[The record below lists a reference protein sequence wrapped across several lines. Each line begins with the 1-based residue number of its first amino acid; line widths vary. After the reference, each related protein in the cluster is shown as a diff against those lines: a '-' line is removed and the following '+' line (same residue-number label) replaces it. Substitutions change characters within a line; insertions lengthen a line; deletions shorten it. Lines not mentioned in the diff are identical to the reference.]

1 MTSSG
6 QGLRA
11 RRPAPGF
18 GGTAGRGTTAAEGI
32 GSGAPERGNGRFD
45 AIVVGAGHN
54 GLVAAAYLAR
64 AGLDV
69 VVLEGSPSIGGA
81 TRSEEAFPGFRFSV
95 FSYLVSLLRPEVIHE
110 LDLVRHGLF
119 LVPTASTLNPLPGGD
134 CLFREADP
142 QRTYRHIARHSR
154 RDAEA
159 LFEYKLEM
167 RRMGHLMFR
176 LQRAAPDELAAVI
189 GDRVGESA
197 DAGGDAGAPSGG
209 GAEVADIA
217 RYFLDVPAARLRTFV
232 QMLTMSSADF
242 LDQWFESDVL
252 KAALSSSSIIGSML
266 SPRSPGSAYVLLHHY
281 MGEVDGAYREWGFQ
295 KGGTGAVAAAIGRAA
310 RSHGAGIRTNC
321 RVDRV
326 LVRGGRAAG
335 VVLANGDELHAD
347 VVLSSAAPQISL
359 GGLLDPADV
368 PGDAGPGLA
377 SRAGRWRS
385 RGCAGKVN
393 LALDGLPRFE
403 CMPEPGPHLSGGIT
417 IAPGLDYV
425 DRAYDEA
432 KYGNFSKRPFID
444 MILPSVL
451 DPDMAPPGKHVV
463 SCFVQYAPYEL
474 ASGPWDDRQRDAF
487 GDAVVRTLEEYAP
500 GIENRILHRQVLVPP
515 DIERIA
521 GIPGGNIFHGELRLS
536 QLFLLRPDPAA
547 ASFRTPLPGYY
558 LCGSSTQFGGGISG
572 GPARLAALR
581 VIDDLRGGGTAA
593 PGGEGDAR

>member
-1 MTSSG
+1 MT
-6 QGLRA
+6 
-11 RRPAPGF
+11 P
-18 GGTAGRGTTAAEGI
+18 TGTTAVEGAF
-32 GSGAPERGNGRFD
+32 SGAPERGNGRFD
-45 AIVVGAGHN
+45 AIVIGAGHN

-110 LDLVRHGLF
+110 LDLVKHGLF

-176 LQRAAPDELAAVI
+176 LQRAAPDELAAAI
-189 GDRVGESA
+189 SDRVGDSA

-217 RYFLDVPAARLRTFV
+217 RYVLDVPAARLRTFV

-432 KYGNFSKRPFID
+432 KYGDFSKRPFID

-581 VIDDLRGGGTAA
+581 VIDDLRRGGTAA

>member
-1 MTSSG
+1 MTVEPEAAAGVASG
-6 QGLRA
+6 TPD
-11 RRPAPGF
+11 RRG
-18 GGTAGRGTTAAEGI
+18 
-32 GSGAPERGNGRFD
+32 GRFD

-69 VVLEGSPSIGGA
+69 AVLEASSEIGGA

-167 RRMGHLMFR
+167 RRMGHLMYR
-176 LQRAAPDELAAVI
+176 LQRAAPDELAAAI
-189 GDRVGESA
+189 GDRVGESPESEYL
-197 DAGGDAGAPSGG
+197 DVEVS
-209 GAEVADIA
+209 AEVADIA
-217 RYFLDVPAARLRTFV
+217 RYVLDLPAARLRTFV

-242 LDQWFESDVL
+242 LGQWFETDALV
-252 KAALSSSSIIGSML
+252 AALSSSSIIGSML
-266 SPRSPGSAYVLLHHY
+266 SPRTPGSAYVLLHHY
-281 MGEVDGAYREWGFQ
+281 MGEVDGVYREWGFQ
-295 KGGTGAVAAAIGRAA
+295 KGGTGAVAAAIASAA
-310 RSHGAGIRTNC
+310 RSHGAEIRTGC
-321 RVDRV
+321 PVARV
-326 LVRGGRAAG
+326 LAHDGRASG
-335 VVLANGDELHAD
+335 VALANGDELRAG
-347 VVLSSAAPQISL
+347 VVVSSAAPQISL

-368 PGDAGPGLA
+368 PGDAGAGLVE
-377 SRAGRWRS
+377 RAARWQS

-393 LALDGLPRFE
+393 LAISGLPRFE
-403 CMPEPGPHLSGGIT
+403 CMPEPGPHLSGGVT
-417 IAPGLDYV
+417 IVPGLDYV
-425 DRAYDEA
+425 DRAYDDA
-432 KYGNFSKRPFID
+432 KYGGFSKRPFID
-444 MILPSVL
+444 MIVPSVL
-451 DPDMAPPGKHVV
+451 DPDMAPPGKHVL

-474 ASGPWDDRQRDAF
+474 ADGAWSDAQREAF
-487 GDAVVRTLEEYAP
+487 GDAVVRTLAEYAP
-500 GIENRILHRQVLVPP
+500 GIENQILHRQVLVPP

-536 QLFLLRPDPAA
+536 QLFLLRPDPSAA
-547 ASFRTPLPGYY
+547 AFRTPLPGYY

-581 VIDDLRGGGTAA
+581 VLDDLRGAGTPAS
-593 PGGEGDAR
+593 GGEGGAP

>member
-1 MTSSG
+1 MTTE
-6 QGLRA
+6 A
-11 RRPAPGF
+11 
-18 GGTAGRGTTAAEGI
+18 TAAAAA
-32 GSGAPERGNGRFD
+32 GSGPPDRRGGRFD

-69 VVLEGSPSIGGA
+69 VVLEASPDIGGA

-142 QRTYRHIARHSR
+142 RRTYRHIARHSR

-167 RRMGHLMFR
+167 RRMGHLMYR
-176 LQRAAPDELAAVI
+176 LQRAAPDELAAAI
-189 GDRVGESA
+189 GDRVGESLESEHM
-197 DAGGDAGAPSGG
+197 DVEVS
-209 GAEVADIA
+209 AEVADIA
-217 RYFLDVPAARLRTFV
+217 RYFLDLPAARLRSFV

-242 LDQWFESDVL
+242 LGQWFETDALV
-252 KAALSSSSIIGSML
+252 AALSSSSIIGSML
-266 SPRSPGSAYVLLHHY
+266 SPRTPGSAYVLLHHY
-281 MGEVDGAYREWGFQ
+281 MGEVDGVYREWGFQ
-295 KGGTGAVAAAIGRAA
+295 KGGTGAVAAAIASAA
-310 RSHGAGIRTNC
+310 RSHGAEIRTGC
-321 RVDRV
+321 PVARV
-326 LVRGGRAAG
+326 LARDGRASG
-335 VVLANGDELHAD
+335 VALANGDELRAG
-347 VVLSSAAPQISL
+347 VVVSSAAPQISL

-368 PGDAGPGLA
+368 PGDGGAGLVE
-377 SRAGRWRS
+377 RAARWRS

-393 LALDGLPRFE
+393 LAISGLPRFE

-417 IAPGLDYV
+417 IVPGLDYV
-425 DRAYDEA
+425 DRAYDDA
-432 KYGNFSKRPFID
+432 KYGGFSERPFID
-444 MILPSVL
+444 MIVPSVL
-451 DPDMAPPGKHVV
+451 DPDMAPPGKHVL

-474 ASGPWDDRQRDAF
+474 ADGAWSDAQREAF
-487 GDAVVRTLEEYAP
+487 GDAVVRTLAEYAP
-500 GIENRILHRQVLVPP
+500 GIENQVLHRQVLVPP

-581 VIDDLRGGGTAA
+581 VLSDLRGAGTPAS
-593 PGGEGDAR
+593 GGEGEGEGR

>member
-1 MTSSG
+1 MASPTG
-6 QGLRA
+6 GA
-11 RRPAPGF
+11 APVD
-18 GGTAGRGTTAAEGI
+18 
-32 GSGAPERGNGRFD
+32 GSGAPTRGDGRFD

-69 VVLEGSPSIGGA
+69 VVLEGSSAIGGA

-142 QRTYRHIARHSR
+142 QRTWRHVARHSR

-159 LFEYKLEM
+159 LPEYQLEM
-167 RRMGHLMFR
+167 RRMGHLMHH
-176 LQRAAPDELAAVI
+176 LQRAAPDELAAAVA
-189 GDRVGESA
+189 DRVGT
-197 DAGGDAGAPSGG
+197 GVGDGKEELELAAAVS
-209 GAEVADIA
+209 AEVADIA
-217 RYFLDVPAARLRTFV
+217 RYTLDLPAARLRTFV

-242 LDQWFESDVL
+242 LGQWFESDVL

-281 MGEVDGAYREWGFQ
+281 MGEVDGVYREWGFQ

-310 RSHGAGIRTNC
+310 RSRGAEIRTDC
-321 RVDRV
+321 RVVRV

-335 VVLANGDELHAD
+335 VVLANGDEIRAE
-347 VVLSSAAPQISL
+347 VVVSSAAPQVSL
-359 GGLLDPADV
+359 GNLLDPADL
-368 PGDAGPGLA
+368 PDGGAGLVA
-377 SRAGRWRS
+377 RAGRWQS

-403 CMPEPGPHLSGGIT
+403 CMPEPGPHLAGGIT
-417 IAPGLDYV
+417 IAPGLDYI
-425 DRAYDEA
+425 DRAFDDA
-432 KYGNFSKRPFID
+432 KYGGFSERPFID
-444 MILPSVL
+444 MVIPSVL
-451 DPDMAPPGKHVV
+451 DPDMAPPGRHVL
-463 SCFVQYAPYEL
+463 SCFVQYAPWEL
-474 ASGPWDDRQRDAF
+474 ASGAWDEAQRDAF
-487 GDAVVRTLEEYAP
+487 GDAAVRVLAEVAP

-547 ASFRTPLPGYY
+547 SSFRTPLPGYY

-581 VIDDLRGGGTAA
+581 VLDDLRAGDAA
-593 PGGEGDAR
+593 PPSREAAPR

>member
-1 MTSSG
+1 MTVE
-6 QGLRA
+6 
-11 RRPAPGF
+11 PA
-18 GGTAGRGTTAAEGI
+18 AADGI
-32 GSGAPERGNGRFD
+32 GSGTPSRGSGRFD

-69 VVLEGSPSIGGA
+69 VVLESSPEIGGA

-167 RRMGHLMFR
+167 RRMGHLMYR
-176 LQRAAPDELAAVI
+176 LQRAAPDELAAAI
-189 GDRVGESA
+189 GDPVAESA
-197 DAGGDAGAPSGG
+197 EHLDVDVS
-209 GAEVADIA
+209 AEVADIV
-217 RYFLDVPAARLRTFV
+217 RYFLDLPAARLRTFV

-242 LDQWFESDVL
+242 LGQWFESDVL

-266 SPRSPGSAYVLLHHY
+266 SPRTPGSAYVLLHHY
-281 MGEVDGAYREWGFQ
+281 MGEVDGVYREWGFQ
-295 KGGTGAVAAAIGRAA
+295 KGGTGAVAATIARAA
-310 RSHGAGIRTNC
+310 RSHGAEIRTDSP
-321 RVDRV
+321 VARV
-326 LVRGGRAAG
+326 LVRDGRATG
-335 VVLANGDELHAD
+335 VALANGDELSAG
-347 VVLSSAAPQISL
+347 VVMSSAAPQTSL
-359 GGLLDPADV
+359 GRLLDPEDV
-368 PGDAGPGLA
+368 PGDAGAGLVE
-377 SRAGRWRS
+377 RAARWQS
-385 RGCAGKVN
+385 GGCAGKVN
-393 LALDGLPRFE
+393 LAISGLPRFE

-432 KYGNFSKRPFID
+432 KYGGFSERPFID
-444 MILPSVL
+444 MIIPSVL
-451 DPDMAPPGKHVV
+451 DPDMAPPGKHVL

-474 ASGPWDDRQRDAF
+474 AAGDWDDGKREAF
-487 GDAVVRTLEEYAP
+487 GDAVVRTLAEYAP
-500 GIENRILHRQVLVPP
+500 GIEDQILHRQVLVPP
-515 DIERIA
+515 DIEAIA

-547 ASFRTPLPGYY
+547 AAFRTPLPGYY

-581 VIDDLRGGGTAA
+581 VLDDLRGVESAAGG
-593 PGGEGDAR
+593 GGETP

>member
-1 MTSSG
+1 MTS
-6 QGLRA
+6 
-11 RRPAPGF
+11 
-18 GGTAGRGTTAAEGI
+18 TETTVAEGI
-32 GSGAPERGNGRFD
+32 RSGAPERGSGRFD
-45 AIVVGAGHN
+45 AIVIGAGHN

-110 LDLVRHGLF
+110 LDLVKHGLF

-176 LQRAAPDELAAVI
+176 LQRAAPDELAAAI

-197 DAGGDAGAPSGG
+197 DAGGDAGAPGG
-209 GAEVADIA
+209 GRPGAEQERLDVEVSAEVADIA
-217 RYFLDVPAARLRTFV
+217 RYVLDLPPDRLRTFV

-321 RVDRV
+321 RVARV

-403 CMPEPGPHLSGGIT
+403 CMPAPGPHLSGGIT

-432 KYGNFSKRPFID
+432 KYGDFSKRPFID

-500 GIENRILHRQVLVPP
+500 GIENQVLHRQVLVPP

-581 VIDDLRGGGTAA
+581 VIDDLRRGGTAA

>member
-1 MTSSG
+1 MTEG
-6 QGLRA
+6 AVGA
-11 RRPAPGF
+11 A
-18 GGTAGRGTTAAEGI
+18 GTA
-32 GSGAPERGNGRFD
+32 SGAPDRRGGRFD

-69 VVLEGSPSIGGA
+69 VVLERAPTIGGA
-81 TRSEEAFPGFRFSV
+81 TRSEETFPGFRFSV

-142 QRTYRHIARHSR
+142 QRTYHHIARHSR

-159 LFEYKLEM
+159 LPEYKLEM

-176 LQRAAPDELAAVI
+176 LQRAAPDELAAAI
-189 GDRVGESA
+189 DDHVGE
-197 DAGGDAGAPSGG
+197 GAESLQIDVA
-209 GAEVADIA
+209 AEVADIA
-217 RYFLDVPAARLRTFV
+217 RYFLDLPAARLRTFV

-242 LDQWFESDVL
+242 LGQWFECDVL

-266 SPRSPGSAYVLLHHY
+266 SPRTPGSAYVLLHHY
-281 MGEVDGAYREWGFQ
+281 MGEVDGVYREWGFQ
-295 KGGTGAVAAAIGRAA
+295 KGGTGAVAATIASAA
-310 RSHGAGIRTNC
+310 RSYGAEIHTDC
-321 RVDRV
+321 PVARV
-326 LVRGGRAAG
+326 LTRDGRATG
-335 VVLANGDELHAD
+335 VALANGDELAAD
-347 VVLSSAAPQISL
+347 VVVSSAAPQISL
-359 GGLLDPADV
+359 GGLLDPEDI
-368 PGDAGPGLA
+368 PGEAGAALVD
-377 SRAGRWRS
+377 RATRWQS

-393 LALDGLPRFE
+393 LALDGPPRFE
-403 CMPEPGPHLSGGIT
+403 CMPEPGPHLAGGIT

-425 DRAYDEA
+425 DRAYDDA
-432 KYGNFSKRPFID
+432 KYGGFSKRPFID
-444 MILPSVL
+444 TIIPSVL
-451 DPDMAPPGKHVV
+451 DPDMAPPGKHVL

-474 ASGPWDDRQRDAF
+474 AEGAWDDQRREAF
-487 GDAVVRTLEEYAP
+487 GDAVVRTLSEYAP
-500 GIENRILHRQVLVPP
+500 GIENQVLHRQVLVPP
-515 DIERIA
+515 DIEAIA

-547 ASFRTPLPGYY
+547 AAFRTPLPGYY

-581 VIDDLRGGGTAA
+581 VLDDLRQSRAGGS
-593 PGGEGDAR
+593 GGMAEAR